1 MIIALKGGTIRCSF
15 QTKKKKAIL
24 HVSGDISLLILLGNG
39 IRVRDGEEI
48 MVLQG
53 LTQGRLG
60 WHWRLH
66 I

>member
-1 MIIALKGGTIRCSF
+1 MITALTGGTIRCSF
-15 QTKKKKAIL
+15 QTKKKAIL
-24 HVSGDISLLILLGNG
+24 HVSGDISLHILLGNG

-53 LTQGRLG
+53 LTRGRLG